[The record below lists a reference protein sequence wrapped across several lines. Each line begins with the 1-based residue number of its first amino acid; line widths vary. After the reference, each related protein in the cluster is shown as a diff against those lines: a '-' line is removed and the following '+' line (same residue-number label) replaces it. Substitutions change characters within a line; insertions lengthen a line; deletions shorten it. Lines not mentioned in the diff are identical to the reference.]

1 MDMPSLHGKNS
12 LEIILVIKEK
22 LEIAMYYC
30 LVGVNICFFRLD
42 NQIIDTLWY
51 DWLDFPLH

>member
-1 MDMPSLHGKNS
+1 MPSLHGKNS

-30 LVGVNICFFRLD
+30 LVGINICFFRLD